1 MSTVTAS
8 GSFLNGAESSESGS
22 NLKAM
27 VSCPDRCPPSREVA
41 EKLMFFSRRR
51 GMRKSD
57 VQPAPRIRK
66 STDCMGFTMQKSGS
80 SNINFSRGVI
90 VRLSYIHVIANFR
103 KLLTSEDEYPSL
115 NRELRRR
122 DF

>member
-27 VSCPDRCPPSREVA
+27 VFCPDRCPPSREVA

-66 STDCMGFTMQKSGS
+66 STDCMRFTIQESES
-80 SNINFSRGVI
+80 SNIELSRG
-90 VRLSYIHVIANFR
+90 AM
-103 KLLTSEDEYPSL
+103 KD
-115 NRELRRR
+115 
-122 DF
+122 